1 MVTEKDCIE
10 AIEGYPPHVVEL
22 MLDEQERQGNPRN
35 VAVFQKKA
43 DANYFEGGFTWGKS
57 VKGPMF
63 WSSIHNGHKFDI
75 VIPEPKVTITKE
87 VTRKAIEKPVEKQ
100 EQSDEIKVGSKVIA
114 DFSNRGDRTRKRS
127 EVRYKTVISII
138 DKGDDEKIYI
148 CVTDNLLEKLM
159 ALEVT
164 TSGMSSHTVN
174 ELRVRKVK
182 PKKVKLTLKDISE
195 GKGVGIPPELI
206 EIVN

>member
-43 DANYFEGGFTWGKS
+43 DAGYFEGGFTWGKS

-75 VIPEPKVTITKE
+75 AIPEPKSNTKE
-87 VTRKAIEKPVEKQ
+87 VAVTVGEAVSKETIQ
-100 EQSDEIKVGSKVIA
+100 ELS
-114 DFSNRGDRTRKRS
+114 
-127 EVRYKTVISII
+127 
-138 DKGDDEKIYI
+138 
-148 CVTDNLLEKLM
+148 
-159 ALEVT
+159 
-164 TSGMSSHTVN
+164 
-174 ELRVRKVK
+174 
-182 PKKVKLTLKDISE
+182 
-195 GKGVGIPPELI
+195 LI
-206 EIVN
+206 HI

>member
-1 MVTEKDCIE
+1 MVTKKDCIE

-43 DANYFEGGFTWGKS
+43 DAGYFEGGFTWGKS

-63 WSSIHNGHKFDI
+63 WSSIHNGHKFEI
-75 VIPEPKVTITKE
+75 AIPESKVEASKE
-87 VTRKAIEKPVEKQ
+87 VAKKIIEKPVEKP
-100 EQSDEIKVGSKVIA
+100 EQSEEIEVGTKVLVKFLDGRVE
-114 DFSNRGDRTRKRS
+114 GRTKERK
-127 EVRYKTVISII
+127 KTVISVLNT
-138 DKGDDEKIYI
+138 EKRPVYV
-148 CVTDNLLEKLM
+148 CVSDALLQKL
-159 ALEVT
+159 LSVTTT
-164 TSGMSSHTVN
+164 TSGISSHTID
-174 ELRVRKVK
+174 ELKIDKVE
-182 PKKVKLTLKDISE
+182 PEKVKLTLKDISE

>member
-10 AIEGYPPHVVEL
+10 AIEGYTPHVVEL

-43 DANYFEGGFTWGKS
+43 DAGYFEGGFTWGKS

-75 VIPEPKVTITKE
+75 AIPEPKSNLKE
-87 VTRKAIEKPVEKQ
+87 VAV
-100 EQSDEIKVGSKVIA
+100 
-114 DFSNRGDRTRKRS
+114 
-127 EVRYKTVISII
+127 
-138 DKGDDEKIYI
+138 
-148 CVTDNLLEKLM
+148 
-159 ALEVT
+159 
-164 TSGMSSHTVN
+164 TVN
-174 ELRVRKVK
+174 EAISKETVQEDNGLVPGATVLVEMDNGRGKAAKKKKIISVIETDKGPMYLCITETLFDKLVSEEGNANGISSHLTGIKLYKPSSAKVR
-182 PKKVKLTLKDISE
+182 LTLKDISD
-195 GKGVGIPPELI
+195 GKGVGVPPELI

>member
-1 MVTEKDCIE
+1 MVTKKDCIE

-43 DANYFEGGFTWGKS
+43 DAGYFEGGFTWGKS

-63 WSSIHNGHKFDI
+63 WSSIHNGHKFEI
-75 VIPEPKVTITKE
+75 AIPESKVEASKE
-87 VTRKAIEKPVEKQ
+87 VAKKTVDKPVEKP
-100 EQSDEIKVGSKVIA
+100 EQSEEIGVGSKVLVKFL
-114 DFSNRGDRTRKRS
+114 DGRVEGRTKERK
-127 EVRYKTVISII
+127 KTVISVLNTE
-138 DKGDDEKIYI
+138 KGPAYV
-148 CVTDNLLEKLM
+148 CVSDALLQKL
-159 ALEVT
+159 LSITTT
-164 TSGMSSHTVN
+164 TSGISSHTID
-174 ELRVRKVK
+174 ELKIDKVE
-182 PKKVKLTLKDISE
+182 PEKVKLTLKDISE

>member
-1 MVTEKDCIE
+1 MVTKKDCIE

-43 DANYFEGGFTWGKS
+43 DAGYFEGGFTWGKS

-63 WSSIHNGHKFDI
+63 WSSIHNGHKFEI
-75 VIPEPKVTITKE
+75 AIPESKVEASKE
-87 VTRKAIEKPVEKQ
+87 VAKKTVDKPVEKP
-100 EQSDEIKVGSKVIA
+100 EQSEEIEVGTKVLVK
-114 DFSNRGDRTRKRS
+114 FLDRRVEGRTKERK
-127 EVRYKTVISII
+127 KTVISVLNTE
-138 DKGDDEKIYI
+138 KGPAYV
-148 CVTDNLLEKLM
+148 CVSDALLQKL
-159 ALEVT
+159 LSITTT
-164 TSGMSSHTVN
+164 TSGISSHTID
-174 ELRVRKVK
+174 ELKIDKVE
-182 PKKVKLTLKDISE
+182 PEKVKLTLKDISE

>member
-1 MVTEKDCIE
+1 MVTERDCIE

-43 DANYFEGGFTWGKS
+43 DAGYFEGGFTWGKS

-75 VIPEPKVTITKE
+75 ISYEPEKEKAEESYIPQIQDISFGTKVDVEMGVGKGKGIKVKRLLAKVIIDEEETFLCISEELYNKILAKRRTTLGLSYHTIESGIKVHS
-87 VTRKAIEKPVEKQ
+87 KQ
-100 EQSDEIKVGSKVIA
+100 E
-114 DFSNRGDRTRKRS
+114 
-127 EVRYKTVISII
+127 
-138 DKGDDEKIYI
+138 
-148 CVTDNLLEKLM
+148 
-159 ALEVT
+159 
-164 TSGMSSHTVN
+164 
-174 ELRVRKVK
+174 
-182 PKKVKLTLKDISE
+182 KVKLTLKDISE

>member
-43 DANYFEGGFTWGKS
+43 DAGYFEGGFTWGKS

-75 VIPEPKVTITKE
+75 AIPEPKSNTKE
-87 VTRKAIEKPVEKQ
+87 VAVTVGEAVSKETVQEDNGLVPGATVLVEMENGRGKAAKKKKII
-100 EQSDEIKVGSKVIA
+100 SVI
-114 DFSNRGDRTRKRS
+114 DT
-127 EVRYKTVISII
+127 
-138 DKGDDEKIYI
+138 DKGPMYLCITETLFD
-148 CVTDNLLEKLM
+148 KLVSEEGN
-159 ALEVT
+159 AN
-164 TSGMSSHTVN
+164 GISSHLTGIKLYKPTP
-174 ELRVRKVK
+174 EKVR
-182 PKKVKLTLKDISE
+182 LTLKDISD
-195 GKGVGIPPELI
+195 GKGVGVPPELI

>member
-1 MVTEKDCIE
+1 MVTKKDCIE

-43 DANYFEGGFTWGKS
+43 DAGYFEGGFTWGKS

-63 WSSIHNGHKFDI
+63 WSSIHNGHKFEI
-75 VIPEPKVTITKE
+75 AIPESKVEASKE
-87 VTRKAIEKPVEKQ
+87 VAKKAVEKPVEKP
-100 EQSDEIKVGSKVIA
+100 EQSEEIEVGTKVLVKFLDGRVE
-114 DFSNRGDRTRKRS
+114 GRTKERK
-127 EVRYKTVISII
+127 KTVISVLNTE
-138 DKGDDEKIYI
+138 KGPVYV
-148 CVTDNLLEKLM
+148 CVSDALLQKL
-159 ALEVT
+159 LSVTTT
-164 TSGMSSHTVN
+164 TSGISSHTID
-174 ELRVRKVK
+174 ELKIDKVE
-182 PKKVKLTLKDISE
+182 PEKVKLTLKDISE

>member
-1 MVTEKDCIE
+1 MVTKKDCIE

-43 DANYFEGGFTWGKS
+43 DAGYFEGGFTWGKS

-63 WSSIHNGHKFDI
+63 WSSIHNGHKFEI
-75 VIPEPKVTITKE
+75 AIPESKVEASKE
-87 VTRKAIEKPVEKQ
+87 VAKKTVDKPVEKP
-100 EQSDEIKVGSKVIA
+100 EQSEEIEVGTKVLVKFLDGRVE
-114 DFSNRGDRTRKRS
+114 GRTKERK
-127 EVRYKTVISII
+127 KTVISVLNTE
-138 DKGDDEKIYI
+138 KGPAYV
-148 CVTDNLLEKLM
+148 CVSDALLQKL
-159 ALEVT
+159 LSVTTT
-164 TSGMSSHTVN
+164 TSGISSHTID
-174 ELRVRKVK
+174 ELKIDKVE
-182 PKKVKLTLKDISE
+182 PEKVKLTLTDISE

>member
-43 DANYFEGGFTWGKS
+43 DAGYFEGGFTWGKS

-63 WSSIHNGHKFDI
+63 WSSIHNGHKFEI
-75 VIPEPKVTITKE
+75 AIPESKVEASKE
-87 VTRKAIEKPVEKQ
+87 VAKKAIEKPVEKP
-100 EQSDEIKVGSKVIA
+100 EQSEEIGVGSKVLVKFL
-114 DFSNRGDRTRKRS
+114 DGRVEGRTKERK
-127 EVRYKTVISII
+127 KTVISVLNTE
-138 DKGDDEKIYI
+138 KGPAYV
-148 CVTDNLLEKLM
+148 CVSDALLQKL
-159 ALEVT
+159 LSITTT
-164 TSGMSSHTVN
+164 TSGISSHTID
-174 ELRVRKVK
+174 ELKIDKVE
-182 PKKVKLTLKDISE
+182 PEKVKLTLKDISE

>member
-1 MVTEKDCIE
+1 MVTKKDCIE

-43 DANYFEGGFTWGKS
+43 DAGYFEGGFTWGKS

-75 VIPEPKVTITKE
+75 AIPEPKSNTKE
-87 VTRKAIEKPVEKQ
+87 VAVTVGEAVSKETVQEDNGLVPGATVLVEMENGRGKAAKKKKII
-100 EQSDEIKVGSKVIA
+100 SVI
-114 DFSNRGDRTRKRS
+114 DT
-127 EVRYKTVISII
+127 
-138 DKGDDEKIYI
+138 DKGPMYLCITETLFD
-148 CVTDNLLEKLM
+148 KLVSEEGN
-159 ALEVT
+159 AN
-164 TSGMSSHTVN
+164 GISSHLTGIK
-174 ELRVRKVK
+174 LYKSSPAKVR
-182 PKKVKLTLKDISE
+182 LTLKDISD
-195 GKGVGIPPELI
+195 GKGVGVPPELI

>member
-1 MVTEKDCIE
+1 MVTKKDCIE

-43 DANYFEGGFTWGKS
+43 DAGYFEGGFTWGKS

-75 VIPEPKVTITKE
+75 AIPEPKSNTKE
-87 VTRKAIEKPVEKQ
+87 VAVTVGEAVSKETVQEDNGLVPGATVLVEMENGRGKTAKKKKII
-100 EQSDEIKVGSKVIA
+100 SVI
-114 DFSNRGDRTRKRS
+114 DT
-127 EVRYKTVISII
+127 
-138 DKGDDEKIYI
+138 DKGPMYLCITETLFD
-148 CVTDNLLEKLM
+148 KLVSEEGN
-159 ALEVT
+159 AN
-164 TSGMSSHTVN
+164 GISSHLTGIK
-174 ELRVRKVK
+174 LYKPIPAKVR
-182 PKKVKLTLKDISE
+182 LTLKDISD
-195 GKGVGIPPELI
+195 GKGVGVPPELI

>member
-43 DANYFEGGFTWGKS
+43 DAGYFEGGFTWGKS

-75 VIPEPKVTITKE
+75 AIPEPKSNTKE
-87 VTRKAIEKPVEKQ
+87 VAVTVGEAVSKETVQEDNGLVPGATVLVEMENGRGKAAKKKKII
-100 EQSDEIKVGSKVIA
+100 SVI
-114 DFSNRGDRTRKRS
+114 DT
-127 EVRYKTVISII
+127 
-138 DKGDDEKIYI
+138 DKGPMYLCITETLFD
-148 CVTDNLLEKLM
+148 KLVSEEGN
-159 ALEVT
+159 AN
-164 TSGMSSHTVN
+164 GISSHLTGIK
-174 ELRVRKVK
+174 LYKPSPAKVR
-182 PKKVKLTLKDISE
+182 LTLKDISD
-195 GKGVGIPPELI
+195 GKGVGVPPELI

>member
-43 DANYFEGGFTWGKS
+43 DAGYFEGGFTWGKS

-75 VIPEPKVTITKE
+75 AIPEPKVEATKE
-87 VTRKAIEKPVEKQ
+87 AVSKVAKRPTEKS
-100 EQSDEIKVGSKVIA
+100 EQSEEIVVGSEVMV
-114 DFSNRGDRTRKRS
+114 DFPNIRTDDGKLS
-127 EVRYKTVISII
+127 KKKTVISILE
-138 DKGDDEKIYI
+138 GDNGPIYI
-148 CVTDNLLEKLM
+148 CATDNLLNKIKSLDGNSHSGLSFHSSVKLYK
-159 ALEVT
+159 A
-164 TSGMSSHTVN
+164 
-174 ELRVRKVK
+174 K
-182 PKKVKLTLKDISE
+182 PKKIKLTLKDISE

>member
-43 DANYFEGGFTWGKS
+43 DAGYFEGGFTWGKS

-63 WSSIHNGHKFDI
+63 WSSIHNGHKFEI
-75 VIPEPKVTITKE
+75 AIPESKVEASKE
-87 VTRKAIEKPVEKQ
+87 VAKKTVEKPVEKP
-100 EQSDEIKVGSKVIA
+100 EQSEEIGVGSKVLVKFL
-114 DFSNRGDRTRKRS
+114 DGRVEGRTKERK
-127 EVRYKTVISII
+127 KTVISVLNTE
-138 DKGDDEKIYI
+138 KGPAYV
-148 CVTDNLLEKLM
+148 CVSDALLQKL
-159 ALEVT
+159 LSITTT
-164 TSGMSSHTVN
+164 TSGISSHTID
-174 ELRVRKVK
+174 ELKIDKVE
-182 PKKVKLTLKDISE
+182 PEKVKLTLKDISE

>member
-1 MVTEKDCIE
+1 MVTKKDCIE

-43 DANYFEGGFTWGKS
+43 DAGYFEGGFTWGKS

-63 WSSIHNGHKFDI
+63 WSSIHNGHKFEI
-75 VIPEPKVTITKE
+75 AIPESKVEASKE
-87 VTRKAIEKPVEKQ
+87 VAKKTVDKPVEKP
-100 EQSDEIKVGSKVIA
+100 EQSEEIEVGTKVLVKFLDGRVE
-114 DFSNRGDRTRKRS
+114 GRTKERK
-127 EVRYKTVISII
+127 KTVISVLNTE
-138 DKGDDEKIYI
+138 KGPAYV
-148 CVTDNLLEKLM
+148 CVSDALLQKL
-159 ALEVT
+159 LSITTT
-164 TSGMSSHTVN
+164 TSGISSHTID
-174 ELRVRKVK
+174 ELKIDKVE
-182 PKKVKLTLKDISE
+182 PEKVKLTLKDISE

>member
-1 MVTEKDCIE
+1 MVTKKDCIE

-43 DANYFEGGFTWGKS
+43 DAGYFEGGFTWGKS

-63 WSSIHNGHKFDI
+63 WSSIHNGHKFEI
-75 VIPEPKVTITKE
+75 AIPESKVEVSKE
-87 VTRKAIEKPVEKQ
+87 VAKKVIEKPVEKP
-100 EQSDEIKVGSKVIA
+100 EQSEEIGVGTKVLVSFPDGRVEGRTK
-114 DFSNRGDRTRKRS
+114 TRKKS
-127 EVRYKTVISII
+127 VISVIKT
-138 DKGDDEKIYI
+138 DTKTIYV
-148 CVTDNLLEKLM
+148 CVSEPLLQKLM
-159 ALEVT
+159 ACEAT
-164 TSGMSSHTVN
+164 TNGMSSHTID
-174 ELRVRKVK
+174 ELKIDKVE
-182 PKKVKLTLKDISE
+182 PEKVKLTLKDISE

>member
-1 MVTEKDCIE
+1 MVTKKDCIE

-43 DANYFEGGFTWGKS
+43 DAGYFEGGFTWGKS

-63 WSSIHNGHKFDI
+63 WSSIHNGHKFEI
-75 VIPEPKVTITKE
+75 AIPESKVEASK
-87 VTRKAIEKPVEKQ
+87 KAVEKPVEKP
-100 EQSDEIKVGSKVIA
+100 EQSEEIEVGTKVLVKFLDGRVE
-114 DFSNRGDRTRKRS
+114 GRTKERK
-127 EVRYKTVISII
+127 KIVISVLNTE
-138 DKGDDEKIYI
+138 KGPVYV
-148 CVTDNLLEKLM
+148 CVSNALFQKLLS
-159 ALEVT
+159 VTTT
-164 TSGMSSHTVN
+164 TSGISSHTID
-174 ELRVRKVK
+174 ELKIDKVE
-182 PKKVKLTLKDISE
+182 PEKVKLTLKDISE

>member
-43 DANYFEGGFTWGKS
+43 DAGYFEGGFTWGKS

-75 VIPEPKVTITKE
+75 AIPEPKSNTKE
-87 VTRKAIEKPVEKQ
+87 VAVTVGEAVSKETVQEDNGLVPGATVLVEMENGRGRAAKKKKII
-100 EQSDEIKVGSKVIA
+100 SVIGT
-114 DFSNRGDRTRKRS
+114 DIGPMYLCITETLFDKLVS
-127 EVRYKTVISII
+127 EEGNANGI
-138 DKGDDEKIYI
+138 
-148 CVTDNLLEKLM
+148 
-159 ALEVT
+159 
-164 TSGMSSHTVN
+164 SSHLTGIK
-174 ELRVRKVK
+174 LYKPSPAKVR
-182 PKKVKLTLKDISE
+182 LTLKDISD
-195 GKGVGIPPELI
+195 GKGVGVPPELI